1 VDVSEVKALPRPA
14 LNSSTVRFSSAG
26 AACALIGVALIEILL
41 ATGARPFSPLGWSGL
56 GVMAGAA
63 LAGARG
69 LAGGT
74 VVAAVYYLVNL
85 QLPHRFADFFDGPTG
100 TVAWIAGISMLVA
113 GILWARPRVL
123 RAAAADAELLARDAH
138 EDALRVSERRLRLVA
153 DNIPGLIAYVD
164 LGERYQF
171 NNSAFQR
178 WFGLP
183 NDLTGRSVRE
193 VWGDARYRLIRPNI
207 ERALRGERVNY
218 EYDFEHQGVTRQ
230 VLANYV
236 PDFDV
241 FGRVK
246 GFFVMGTD
254 VTQLS
259 EAQAALRA
267 EHARLEA
274 ALDGSSVALWDTD
287 LRTGRVYLSDA
298 WAQIVGAPPGETTT
312 TADVLAGLVHPDDLE
327 LLHKAS
333 IEAMKGTVG
342 SYAIEH
348 RVRTRTGGW
357 RWILSRGRV
366 TERDRASGR
375 ALRMIGTNVDI
386 TDRKRIEEAVQS
398 AAQSDPLTGLANRAL
413 LGDRL
418 RLALARTRRHGTP
431 VAMLYLDIDRFKDI
445 NDRLGHGAG
454 DTLLQDFAAR
464 LRSSVRATDTVARFG
479 GDEFVILLEDVKER
493 GHAARIAEKI
503 VHEARQ
509 TLRLQDHEVVATAS
523 IGVAYSEV
531 AIDADELLKRADAAL
546 YEAKAAGRDG
556 YRIWEHK

>member
-1 VDVSEVKALPRPA
+1 MSEVNALRSAA
-14 LNSSTVRFSSAG
+14 LEKRTGLLVSAG
-26 AACALIGVALIEILL
+26 AACALVGVALIELLL
-41 ATGARPFSPLGWSGL
+41 AMGGRPFSPLGWSGL

-63 LAGARG
+63 LAGPRG
-69 LAGGT
+69 LAGGA
-74 VVAAVYYLVNL
+74 VVALLYYLLNL
-85 QLPHRFADFFDGPTG
+85 QSPERFADFFDSPGN
-100 TVAWIAGISMLVA
+100 TVAWVSGISMMVA

-123 RAAAADAELLARDAH
+123 RAAAADAELLARNVH

-171 NNSAFQR
+171 NNSAFER

-183 NDLTGRSVRE
+183 HDLTGRTVRE
-193 VWGDARYRLIRPNI
+193 VWGDERYKTIRPNL
-207 ERALRGERVNY
+207 ERALRGERITY
-218 EYDFEHQGVTRQ
+218 EYAFEYQGVSHQ

-246 GFFVMGTD
+246 GVFVMGTD
-254 VTQLS
+254 VTQLA

-287 LRTGRVYLSDA
+287 LRTGRVYLSDG
-298 WAQIVGAPPGETTT
+298 WAQIVGGPPGETTT
-312 TADVLAGLVHPDDLE
+312 TQQVLAGLVHPDDLE
-327 LLHKAS
+327 PLRKS
-333 IEAMKGTVG
+333 SVEAMKGAVS

-348 RVRTRTGGW
+348 RVRTRSGGW

-366 TERDRASGR
+366 TERDKATGR

-398 AAQSDPLTGLANRAL
+398 AAQSDPLTHLANRAL
-413 LGDRL
+413 LSDRL

-431 VAMLYLDIDRFKDI
+431 VAVLYLDIDRFKDI
-445 NDRLGHGAG
+445 NDRFGHAAG

-464 LRSSVRATDTVARFG
+464 LRTSVRATDTVARFG

-493 GHAARIAEKI
+493 GHALRIADK
-503 VHEARQ
+503 VVQEARRP
-509 TLRLQDHEVVATAS
+509 LRLAQHEIVATVS
-523 IGVAYSEV
+523 VGVAYSE
-531 AIDADELLKRADAAL
+531 ASLDPDELLKRADAAL
-546 YEAKAAGRDG
+546 YEAKAAGRNG
-556 YRIWEHK
+556 YKVSEDK

>member
-1 VDVSEVKALPRPA
+1 MDVSEARALQRTA
-14 LNSSTVRFSSAG
+14 LEKRTTLLFSAG
-26 AACALIGVALIEILL
+26 AACAVIGVALVELLL
-41 ATGARPFSPLGWSGL
+41 ALGARPFSPLGWPGL
-56 GVMAGAA
+56 GVMAAA
-63 LAGARG
+63 AIAGVRG
-69 LAGGT
+69 LAGGAL
-74 VVAAVYYLVNL
+74 VAAVYYAVNVL
-85 QLPHRFADFFDGPTG
+85 HPQRFPDFFDDASG
-100 TVAWIAGISMLVA
+100 TIAWVTAISMLVA

-153 DNIPGLIAYVD
+153 DNMPGLIAYVD

-171 NNSAFQR
+171 NNSAFER
-178 WFGLP
+178 WYGLP
-183 NDLTGRSVRE
+183 RDLTGRTVRE
-193 VWGDARYRLIRPNI
+193 VWGEERYKAFRPNI
-207 ERALRGERVNY
+207 EQALRGERVTY
-218 EYDFEHQGVTRQ
+218 EYSIEVSGVTRQ

-254 VTQLS
+254 ITQLS

-298 WAQIVGAPPGETTT
+298 WAQILGAPPGETNT

-327 LLHKAS
+327 LLRKAS
-333 IEAMKGTVG
+333 LEAMKGTVG
-342 SYAIEH
+342 VYTIEH
-348 RVRTRTGGW
+348 RVRTRSGGW

-366 TERDRASGR
+366 TERDRVTGR

-431 VAMLYLDIDRFKDI
+431 VALLYLDIDRFKAI
-445 NDRLGHGAG
+445 NDRFGHAAG
-454 DTLLQDFAAR
+454 DRVLQDFATR
-464 LRSSVRATDTVARFG
+464 LRASVRATDTVARFG

-493 GHAARIAEKI
+493 GHAVRIAEK
-503 VHEARQ
+503 VVQEARQ
-509 TLRLQDHEVVATAS
+509 ALMLEGREVVATAS
-523 IGVAYSEV
+523 VGVAYSE
-531 AIDADELLKRADAAL
+531 AGIGPEELLKRADAAL

-556 YRIWEHK
+556 YRISEAK

>member
-1 VDVSEVKALPRPA
+1 
-14 LNSSTVRFSSAG
+14 
-26 AACALIGVALIEILL
+26 
-41 ATGARPFSPLGWSGL
+41 
-56 GVMAGAA
+56 
-63 LAGARG
+63 
-69 LAGGT
+69 
-74 VVAAVYYLVNL
+74 VYYAVHLG
-85 QLPHRFADFFDGPTG
+85 HTDRFPDFFDGATG
-100 TVAWIAGISMLVA
+100 TIAWLTGIALIVA

-123 RAAAADAELLARDAH
+123 RAAVADAELLARDAY
-138 EDALRVSERRLRLVA
+138 EDSLRVSERRLRLVA
-153 DNIPGLIAYVD
+153 DNMPGLIAYVD

-171 NNSAFQR
+171 NNSAFER

-183 NDLTGRSVRE
+183 HDLTGRTVRE
-193 VWGDARYRLIRPNI
+193 VWGDERYRAIKPNI
-207 ERALRGERVNY
+207 ERALHGERVTY
-218 EYDFEHQGVTRQ
+218 EYAFQHQGVTRQ

-246 GFFVMGTD
+246 GFFIMGTD

-259 EAQAALRA
+259 EARAALRA

-298 WAQIVGAPPGETTT
+298 WAQIVGTPPGETNT

-327 LLHKAS
+327 PLRKAS

-342 SYAIEH
+342 IYTLEH
-348 RVRTRTGGW
+348 RVRTRSGGW

-366 TERDRASGR
+366 TERDRETGR

-413 LGDRL
+413 LSDRL

-431 VAMLYLDIDRFKDI
+431 VALLYLDIDRFKDI
-445 NDRLGHGAG
+445 NDRFGHAAG
-454 DTLLQDFAAR
+454 DSLLQDFAAR

-479 GDEFVILLEDVKER
+479 GDEFVVLLEDVKER
-493 GHAARIAEKI
+493 GHAVRIVEK
-503 VHEARQ
+503 VVQDARQ
-509 TLRLQDHEVVATAS
+509 ALTLEDHEVVATVS
-523 IGVAYSEV
+523 VGVAYS
-531 AIDADELLKRADAAL
+531 DADVDPEELLKRADAAL
-546 YEAKAAGRDG
+546 YEAKGAGRNG
-556 YRIWEHK
+556 YRISEGK

>member
-1 VDVSEVKALPRPA
+1 MDVSEARALHRTA
-14 LNSSTVRFSSAG
+14 LEKRTALLFSAG
-26 AACALIGVALIEILL
+26 AACALIGVAMVELLL
-41 ATGARPFSPLGWSGL
+41 AAGARPYSPLGWSGL

-63 LAGARG
+63 IAGRRG
-69 LAGGT
+69 LVGGG
-74 VVAAVYYLVNL
+74 VVLAVYYVINL
-85 QLPHRFADFFDGPTG
+85 QHPQRFPDFFDGASG
-100 TVAWIAGISMLVA
+100 TLAWLAGISMIVA

-138 EDALRVSERRLRLVA
+138 EDSLRVSERRLRLVA
-153 DNIPGLIAYVD
+153 DNVPGLIAYVD

-171 NNSAFQR
+171 NNSAFER

-183 NDLTGRSVRE
+183 HDLTGRTVRE
-193 VWGDARYRLIRPNI
+193 VWGDERYRAIRPNI
-207 ERALRGERVNY
+207 ERALRGERVSH
-218 EYDFEHQGVTRQ
+218 EYAFEYQGVTRQ

-246 GFFVMGTD
+246 GCFVMGTD
-254 VTQLS
+254 ITQLS

-298 WAQIVGAPPGETTT
+298 WSKMLGWPPGETHTRV
-312 TADVLAGLVHPDDLE
+312 DVLAGLVHPDDLE
-327 LLHKAS
+327 SLRKAS

-342 SYAIEH
+342 IYTLEH
-348 RVRTRTGGW
+348 RVRTRSGGW

-366 TERDRASGR
+366 TDRDRATGR

-413 LGDRL
+413 LSDRL

-431 VAMLYLDIDRFKDI
+431 VALLYLDIDRFKDI
-445 NDRLGHGAG
+445 NDRFGHAAG
-454 DTLLQDFAAR
+454 DSVLQDFAAR

-479 GDEFVILLEDVKER
+479 GDEFVVLLEDVKER
-493 GHAARIAEKI
+493 GHAVRIADKVI
-503 VHEARQ
+503 QEARRPV
-509 TLRLQDHEVVATAS
+509 TLEGCEVVATAS
-523 IGVAYSEV
+523 VGVAYS
-531 AIDADELLKRADAAL
+531 DAAVDPEELVKRADAAL

-556 YRIWEHK
+556 YKISEAR

>member
-1 VDVSEVKALPRPA
+1 MSEVNALRGTA
-14 LNSSTVRFSSAG
+14 LEKRTVLLISAG
-26 AACALIGVALIEILL
+26 AACALVGVALIELLL
-41 ATGARPFSPLGWSGL
+41 ALGARPFSPLGWTGL
-56 GVMAGAA
+56 GVMAGTA

-69 LAGGT
+69 LAGG
-74 VVAAVYYLVNL
+74 AAVIALYYVVNL
-85 QLPHRFADFFDGPTG
+85 QLPQRFPDFFDGPNG
-100 TVAWIAGISMLVA
+100 TVAWVTGISMMVV

-123 RAAAADAELLARDAH
+123 RAAAVDAELVARNAH
-138 EDALRVSERRLRLVA
+138 EDSLRVSERRLRLVA

-171 NNSAFQR
+171 NNSAFER

-183 NDLTGRSVRE
+183 HDLTGRTVRE
-193 VWGDARYRLIRPNI
+193 VWGEERYKVIRPNI
-207 ERALRGERVNY
+207 ARALRGERVSY
-218 EYDFEHQGVTRQ
+218 EYSFEYQGITRQ

-246 GFFVMGTD
+246 GFFIMGTD

-259 EAQAALRA
+259 EAQTALRA

-312 TADVLAGLVHPDDLE
+312 TAGVLAGLVHPDDLE
-327 LLHKAS
+327 LLRKS
-333 IEAMKGTVG
+333 SLEAMKGTVG
-342 SYAIEH
+342 VYTIEH
-348 RVRTRTGGW
+348 RVRTRSGGW

-366 TERDRASGR
+366 TERDPASGR

-413 LGDRL
+413 LSDRL
-418 RLALARTRRHGTP
+418 QLALARTRRHGTP
-431 VAMLYLDIDRFKDI
+431 VAVLYLDIDRFKDI
-445 NDRLGHGAG
+445 NDRFGHASG

-479 GDEFVILLEDVKER
+479 GDEFVVLLEDVKER
-493 GHAARIAEKI
+493 GHAVRIAEKI

-509 TLRLQDHEVVATAS
+509 PLRLSDHEVVATVS
-523 IGVAYSEV
+523 VGVAYSEAGV
-531 AIDADELLKRADAAL
+531 DPDQLLKRADAAL

-556 YRIWEHK
+556 YRISENERR